1 MAILA
6 FAGVQLIPDGT
17 LIIHIILILVMVW
30 VLNRTFFRPIN
41 KVLDLREKN
50 SGGRSSEAQEILNR
64 VNEKNSKFDASIR
77 EIRNEGYQLVEDQ
90 RTKAIAERQEKVGA
104 VKEEVSALLSSE
116 KETIAKQTAEA
127 QQAITAEAEKLA
139 EKISGNILKA

>member
-17 LIIHIILILVMVW
+17 LIIHILLILVMIW

-41 KVLDLREKN
+41 KVLATREKN

-64 VNEKNSKFDASIR
+64 VNEKNSNFDASIR

-90 RTKAIAERQEKVGA
+90 RTKAIAERQEKVGT
-104 VKEEVSALLSSE
+104 VKEEVTALLSSE

>member
-17 LIIHIILILVMVW
+17 LIIHIILILVMIW

-41 KVLDLREKN
+41 KVLDSREKN